1 MSKNKLDY
9 YLKLEYDVII
19 HKEEM
24 DGDVWFTAYSKEL
37 GKLSCYGKGD
47 TPAEALESFN
57 KEKDYFITYLFENGK
72 EIPEPN
78 CIESQYERYSG
89 AFNVRTSPIIHA
101 KLVEQASEMD
111 ISMNLYINQI
121 LAATTERKEFDRLTM
136 RSLNELHIKLDNHH
150 YEVTRQLK
158 YQTAINLEH
167 NNWHAEYR
175 ADKGSVYLAIAV

>member
-1 MSKNKLDY
+1 MLTHTLDY
-9 YLKLEYDVII
+9 YLKQEYDTII

-24 DGDVWFTAYSKEL
+24 NGETWYTVYCKEL
-37 GKLSCYGKGD
+37 GKLSCYGRGE
-47 TPAEALESFN
+47 TLSEAIEN
-57 KEKDYFITYLFENGK
+57 YIEVKADFIRYLFEQGK

-78 CIESQYERYSG
+78 NDDRLYESYSG
-89 AFNVRTSPIIHA
+89 AFNVRTSPAIHS
-101 KLVEQASEMD
+101 KLVEQASEMG

-121 LAATTERKEFDRLTM
+121 LSATTERKEFEGVVM